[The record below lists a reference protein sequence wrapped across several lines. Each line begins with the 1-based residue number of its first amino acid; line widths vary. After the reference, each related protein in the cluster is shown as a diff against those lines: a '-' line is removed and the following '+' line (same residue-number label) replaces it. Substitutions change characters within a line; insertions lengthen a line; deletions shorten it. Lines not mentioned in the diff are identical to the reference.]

1 VFSNAIKFIGYS
13 SNQFSGTIT
22 VVAGPFTTYGTA
34 ANIASCNIFSF
45 TAGKTLLVNS
55 TFNYYSSPTNAY
67 IKVYCVC
74 GTNTSNILYDANPQG
89 SYRLPYSNTFQ
100 VVADAGATKVDVML
114 ACYNSDVIVDA
125 QNSYSILVNEIQ

>member
-1 VFSNAIKFIGYS
+1 MHV
-13 SNQFSGTIT
+13 
-22 VVAGPFTTYGTA
+22 
-34 ANIASCNIFSF
+34 
-45 TAGKTLLVNS
+45 

-74 GTNTSNILYDANPQG
+74 GANTSNILYDANPQG

-114 ACYNSDVIVDA
+114 ACHTSNVIVDYI
-125 QNSYSILVNEIQ
+125 NSYTITVYQIE